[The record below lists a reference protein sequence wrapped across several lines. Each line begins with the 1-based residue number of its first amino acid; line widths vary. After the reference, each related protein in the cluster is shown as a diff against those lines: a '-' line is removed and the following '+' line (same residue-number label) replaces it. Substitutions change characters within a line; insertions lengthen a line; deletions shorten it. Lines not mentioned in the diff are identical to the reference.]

1 MAEQENIKVVQDAYA
16 SFGRGDIQSLLDS
29 LDENVE
35 WILPGEGL
43 IPQAG
48 IYHGRDGVARFFQPL
63 SETTEFSAF
72 EPGEF
77 IAQGDYVIA
86 LGTYKGSAKATGR
99 SFEANWAMS
108 FVIRDGKVVK
118 FREYTDTGA
127 IAPAFVASAA
137 ASA

>member
-1 MAEQENIKVVQDAYA
+1 MAEQENIKIVQDAYA

-35 WILPGEGL
+35 WIVPGEGL
-43 IPQAG
+43 IPQSG
-48 IYHGRDGVARFFQPL
+48 THRGRDGVAHFFQSL
-63 SETTEFSAF
+63 NETTEFAAF

-77 IAQGDYVIA
+77 IAQGDNVIA

-99 SFEANWAMS
+99 PFESHWAMS
-108 FVIRDGKVVK
+108 FVLREGKIVK
-118 FREYTDTGA
+118 FREYTDTAA
-127 IAPAFVASAA
+127 IAPAFAASAA

>member
-1 MAEQENIKVVQDAYA
+1 MAEQENIRVVQDAYA
-16 SFGRGDIQSLLDS
+16 SFGRGDIQSLLES
-29 LDENVE
+29 LDESVE

-48 IYHGRDGVARFFQPL
+48 TYHGRDGVARFFQL
-63 SETTEFSAF
+63 LNETTEFAAF
-72 EPGEF
+72 EPSEF
-77 IAQGDYVIA
+77 IAQGDHVIA

-99 SFEANWAMS
+99 PFEANWAMS
-108 FVIRDGKVVK
+108 FVIHGGKVVK

-127 IAPAFVASAA
+127 IAPAFAVSAA